1 MKQSSTIISVIV
13 VAVLLP
19 VVLLAAFGFGLYIR
33 RARQQRRT
41 VESVAAPGAVTEL
54 KTKEAEIRPRPPHE
68 SRRRTRTISPE
79 QRAQLGEQIEDIK
92 RRWANMS
99 EAERQ
104 EFRAKMLEMFDAR
117 RREAGSRFRARP
129 PQEETRFREELMLTK
144 KRWEDMSE
152 EERQE
157 FRDKIR
163 ERSNAIRQGND

>member
-1 MKQSSTIISVIV
+1 MKQSSTIISIIV

-33 RARQQRRT
+33 KVRQQRRT

-68 SRRRTRTISPE
+68 SQRRTRTISPE

-92 RRWANMS
+92 QRWASTS

-104 EFRAKMLEMFDAR
+104 EFRAKMFEMFDAR

-129 PQEETRFREELMLTK
+129 PQEEARFREELMLTK

-152 EERQE
+152 EERQV
-157 FRDKIR
+157 FRDKMR
-163 ERSNAIRQGND
+163 ERSNAIRQGNN